1 MGCPP
6 DLRTL
11 ASAAV
16 CGFHEAVGTDV
27 LYWVTHLSA
36 SVDCELWEDKD
47 SAGSLQGTL

>member
-1 MGCPP
+1 MGCHP

-11 ASAAV
+11 ASAVV
-16 CGFHEAVGTDV
+16 CGFHDAGGTAV

-36 SVDCELWEDKD
+36 SVDRELWEDKD